1 MKTAILAF
9 AAFFLTFATVAQEL
23 TADQV
28 LEKYYQANSFDK
40 LQKINTIV
48 MTGVIFQSTT
58 MPIKITKM
66 RPERYRLDKSVG
78 DIPVSQACD
87 GKEAWEIMTPWT
99 QSEKAQPMSAGAA
112 LDFRMRADFDGIIYQ
127 WRDKGHQVELNGREK
142 CRDYE
147 VYKIKLTR
155 TDSVAEYYYIDC
167 KDFLL
172 RKKSRNINSRG
183 KVVLNESYFSDYK
196 EVEGILFPFTN
207 DNFVDGQPYSTI
219 EFDTIELNQL
229 VEVELFKMPK

>member
-1 MKTAILAF
+1 MRTAILTLVG
-9 AAFFLTFATVAQEL
+9 FFLTIAVQAQEL
-23 TADQV
+23 TAYQI

-40 LQKINTIV
+40 LQKINTII
-48 MTGVIFQSTT
+48 MSGIIFQSTT

-66 RPERYRLDKSVG
+66 RPDRYRLDKAVG

-99 QSEKAQPMSAGAA
+99 QSEKAQPMAPGAA
-112 LDFRMRADFDGIIYQ
+112 IDFRMRADFDGVIYH
-127 WRDKGHQVELNGREK
+127 WREKGHQVELEGEEK
-142 CRDYE
+142 CRDTD
-147 VYKIKLTR
+147 VYKIKLIR
-155 TDSVAEYYYIDC
+155 TDSVKEYYYIDS

-183 KVVLNESYFSDYK
+183 KVILNESYFSDYK

-207 DNFVDGQPYSTI
+207 DNFVDGQAYSTI
-219 EFDTIELNQL
+219 EFDTIELNQP
-229 VEVELFKMPK
+229 VDKELFKMPK